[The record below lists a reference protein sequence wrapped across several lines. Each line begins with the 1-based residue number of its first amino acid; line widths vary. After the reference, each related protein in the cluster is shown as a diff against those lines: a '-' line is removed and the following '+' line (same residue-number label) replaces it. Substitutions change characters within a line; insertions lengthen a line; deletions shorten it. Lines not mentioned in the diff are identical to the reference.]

1 MNDSDLSPLRID
13 RSPAAQGGRVGRR
26 RWKPWLLGVLA
37 VAGLG
42 AGALALRWNAPV
54 EVETVSVGEA
64 WPYQGQTVLN
74 ATGYVVPQRKASVA
88 SKATGR
94 LEWLGVREGST
105 VKAGELIARLE
116 QRDVQAQLQQAEANI
131 GVAQANVAQGR
142 AELRDA
148 ELAWGRAKDL
158 RARNYIAQAQV
169 DQAEARA
176 LKARAAVVS
185 AQAAEKAAQAARQA
199 ATVAVGQTEIRA
211 PFDGVVL
218 TKYANVGD
226 LITNFSAA
234 ADSKGAV
241 VSMADM
247 STLEVEADVSESNLA
262 RIRVGQPCEIQL
274 DAFPELRFRG
284 EVARLVPTV
293 DRAKASV
300 LTKIRFLDRDERILP
315 EMSAKI
321 AFLSQA
327 LPAQARSPRPA
338 VHGEAV
344 VGSGSAAAVFKVQ
357 DGKAKRVAVGVGG
370 KIGDLVE
377 VRGLKS
383 GDTLV
388 LRPSA
393 DLADGAAVKV
403 AK

>member
-1 MNDSDLSPLRID
+1 MSETDLSPLRID
-13 RSPAAQGGRVGRR
+13 RQTPRSPKSRPRKGWLIGG
-26 RWKPWLLGVLA
+26 LA
-37 VAGLG
+37 VLVLGGSAIFAGL
-42 AGALALRWNAPV
+42 RAPV
-54 EVETVSVGEA
+54 GVETVTVGQA
-64 WPYQGQTVLN
+64 WPYQGLTVLN
-74 ATGYVVPQRKASVA
+74 ATGYVVAQRKAAIA

-94 LEWLGVREGST
+94 LEWLGVREGSV

-116 QRDVQAQLQQAEANI
+116 QRDVAAQLQQAAANV
-131 GVAQANVAQGR
+131 GVAQANVGQVQ

-148 ELAWGRAKDL
+148 ELAFGRARDL
-158 RARNYIAQAQV
+158 RARNFVAQAQV
-169 DQAEARA
+169 DQAEARMV
-176 LKARAAVVS
+176 KARAAVVS
-185 AQAAEKAAQAARQA
+185 ARAAERASEAARQA
-199 ATVAVGQTEIRA
+199 AQVAVAQTEIRA

-218 TKYANVGD
+218 TKHANVGD

-247 STLEVEADVSESNLA
+247 STLEVEADVSESSLSK
-262 RIRVGQPCEIQL
+262 IKPGQPCEIQL

-284 EVARLVPTV
+284 EVSRLVPTV

-300 LTKIRFLDRDERILP
+300 LTKIRFIDPDPRVLP

-321 AFLSQA
+321 AFLSEA
-327 LPAQARSPRPA
+327 LDAARRQPRVA

-344 VGSGSAAAVFKVQ
+344 VAEGGASAVFRVEN
-357 DGKAKRVAVGVGG
+357 GVAKRVSVTPGP

-377 VRGLKS
+377 LSGVAP

-388 LRPSA
+388 LRPPAS
-393 DLADGAAVKV
+393 LRDGAAVKTGG
-403 AK
+403 K

>member
-1 MNDSDLSPLRID
+1 MSETDLSPLRID
-13 RSPAAQGGRVGRR
+13 RQAPRSPKSRPRKSWLIGG
-26 RWKPWLLGVLA
+26 LA
-37 VAGLG
+37 VLVLGGAAIFAGL
-42 AGALALRWNAPV
+42 RAPV
-54 EVETVSVGEA
+54 GVETVTVGQA
-64 WPYQGQTVLN
+64 WPYQGLTVLN
-74 ATGYVVPQRKASVA
+74 ATGYVVAQRKAAIA

-94 LEWLGVREGST
+94 LEWLGVREGSV

-116 QRDVQAQLQQAEANI
+116 QRDVAAQLQQAAANV
-131 GVAQANVAQGR
+131 GVAQANVGQVQ

-148 ELAWGRAKDL
+148 ELAFGRARDL
-158 RARNYIAQAQV
+158 RARNFVAQAQV
-169 DQAEARA
+169 DQAEARMV
-176 LKARAAVVS
+176 KARAAVVS
-185 AQAAEKAAQAARQA
+185 ARAAERASEAARQA
-199 ATVAVGQTEIRA
+199 AQVAVAQTEIRA

-218 TKYANVGD
+218 TKHANVGD

-247 STLEVEADVSESNLA
+247 STLEVEADVSESSLSK
-262 RIRVGQPCEIQL
+262 IKPGQPCEIQL

-284 EVARLVPTV
+284 EVSRLVPTV

-300 LTKIRFLDRDERILP
+300 LTKIRFIDPDPRVLP

-321 AFLSQA
+321 AFLSEA
-327 LPAQARSPRPA
+327 LDAARRQPRVA

-344 VGSGSAAAVFKVQ
+344 VAEGGASAVFRVEN
-357 DGKAKRVAVGVGG
+357 GVAKRVSVTPGP

-377 VRGLKS
+377 LSGVAP

-388 LRPSA
+388 LRPAAS
-393 DLADGAAVKV
+393 LRDGVAVKTGG
-403 AK
+403 K

>member
-1 MNDSDLSPLRID
+1 MSETDLSPLRID
-13 RSPAAQGGRVGRR
+13 RQAPRSPKRRLHKGWLIGG
-26 RWKPWLLGVLA
+26 LA
-37 VAGLG
+37 VLVLGGAAIFAGL
-42 AGALALRWNAPV
+42 RAPV
-54 EVETVSVGEA
+54 GVETVKVSEA
-64 WPYQGQTVLN
+64 WPYQGLTVLN
-74 ATGYVVPQRKASVA
+74 ATGYVVAQRKAAIA

-94 LEWLGVREGST
+94 LEWLGVREGSV

-116 QRDVQAQLQQAEANI
+116 QRDVAAQLQQAAANV
-131 GVAQANVAQGR
+131 GVAQANVGQVQ

-148 ELAWGRAKDL
+148 ELAFGRARDL
-158 RARNYIAQAQV
+158 RARNFVAQAQV
-169 DQAEARA
+169 DQAEARMV
-176 LKARAAVVS
+176 KARAAVVS
-185 AQAAEKAAQAARQA
+185 ARAAERAAEAARQA
-199 ATVAVGQTEIRA
+199 AQVAVAQTEIRA

-218 TKYANVGD
+218 TKHANVGD

-247 STLEVEADVSESNLA
+247 STLEVEADVSESSLSK
-262 RIRVGQPCEIQL
+262 IKPGQPCEIQL

-284 EVARLVPTV
+284 EVSRLVPTV

-300 LTKIRFLDRDERILP
+300 LTKIRFIDPDPRVLP

-321 AFLSQA
+321 AFLSEA
-327 LPAQARSPRPA
+327 LDAARRQPRVA

-344 VGSGSAAAVFKVQ
+344 VAEGGASAVFRVEN
-357 DGKAKRVAVGVGG
+357 GVAKRVSVTPGA

-377 VRGLKS
+377 LSGVAP

-388 LRPSA
+388 LRPPAS
-393 DLADGAAVKV
+393 LSDGAAVKTGG
-403 AK
+403 K

>member
-1 MNDSDLSPLRID
+1 MSETDLSSLRID
-13 RSPAAQGGRVGRR
+13 RQAPRSPKRRPHEGWLIGG
-26 RWKPWLLGVLA
+26 LA
-37 VAGLG
+37 VLVLGGAAIFAGLR
-42 AGALALRWNAPV
+42 ASV
-54 EVETVSVGEA
+54 SVETVTVGEA
-64 WPYQGQTVLN
+64 WPYQGLTVLN
-74 ATGYVVPQRKASVA
+74 ATGYVVAQRKAAIA

-94 LEWLGVREGST
+94 LEWLGVREGSV

-116 QRDVQAQLQQAEANI
+116 QRDVAAQLQQAAANV
-131 GVAQANVAQGR
+131 GVAQANVGQVQ

-148 ELAWGRAKDL
+148 ELAFGRARDL
-158 RARNYIAQAQV
+158 RARNFVAQAQV
-169 DQAEARA
+169 DQAEARMV
-176 LKARAAVVS
+176 KARAAVVS
-185 AQAAEKAAQAARQA
+185 ARAAEKAAEAARQA
-199 ATVAVGQTEIRA
+199 AQVAVAQTEIRA

-218 TKYANVGD
+218 TKHANVGD

-247 STLEVEADVSESNLA
+247 GTLEVEADVSESSLSK
-262 RIRVGQPCEIQL
+262 IKPGQSCEIQL

-284 EVARLVPTV
+284 EVSRLVPTV

-300 LTKIRFLDRDERILP
+300 LTKVRFLDPDPRVLP

-321 AFLSQA
+321 AFLSEA
-327 LPAQARSPRPA
+327 LDAAQRQPRVA

-344 VGSGSAAAVFKVQ
+344 VAEGGASAVFRVEN
-357 DGKAKRVAVGVGG
+357 GVAKRVSVTPGA

-377 VRGLKS
+377 LSGVAP

-388 LRPSA
+388 LRPAAS
-393 DLADGAAVKV
+393 LRDGAAVKTGG
-403 AK
+403 K

>member
-1 MNDSDLSPLRID
+1 MSETDLSPLRID
-13 RSPAAQGGRVGRR
+13 RQAPRSPKRRPHKGWLIGG
-26 RWKPWLLGVLA
+26 LA
-37 VAGLG
+37 VLVLGGAAIYAGL
-42 AGALALRWNAPV
+42 RAPV
-54 EVETVSVGEA
+54 SVETVTVGEA
-64 WPYQGQTVLN
+64 WPYQGLTVLN
-74 ATGYVVPQRKASVA
+74 ATGYVVAQRKAAIA

-94 LEWLGVREGST
+94 LEWLGVREGSV

-116 QRDVQAQLQQAEANI
+116 QRDVAAQLQQAAANV
-131 GVAQANVAQGR
+131 GVAQANVGQVQ

-148 ELAWGRAKDL
+148 ELAFGRARDL
-158 RARNYIAQAQV
+158 RARNFVAQAQV
-169 DQAEARA
+169 DQAEARM

-185 AQAAEKAAQAARQA
+185 ARAAEKAAEAARQA
-199 ATVAVGQTEIRA
+199 AQVAVAQTEIRA

-218 TKYANVGD
+218 TKHANVGD

-247 STLEVEADVSESNLA
+247 STLEVEADVSESSLSK
-262 RIRVGQPCEIQL
+262 IKPGQPCEIQL

-284 EVARLVPTV
+284 EVSRLVPTV

-300 LTKIRFLDRDERILP
+300 LTKIRFIDPDPRVLP

-321 AFLSQA
+321 AFLSEA
-327 LPAQARSPRPA
+327 LDAARRQPRVA

-344 VGSGSAAAVFKVQ
+344 VAEGGASAVFRVEN
-357 DGKAKRVAVGVGG
+357 GVAKRVSVTPGP

-377 VRGLKS
+377 LSGVAP

-388 LRPSA
+388 LRPPAS
-393 DLADGAAVKV
+393 LRDGAAVKTGGN
-403 AK
+403 

>member
-1 MNDSDLSPLRID
+1 MSETDLSPLRID
-13 RSPAAQGGRVGRR
+13 RQAPRSPKRRLHKGWLIGG
-26 RWKPWLLGVLA
+26 LA
-37 VAGLG
+37 VLVLGGAAIFAGL
-42 AGALALRWNAPV
+42 RAPV
-54 EVETVSVGEA
+54 GVETVKVSEA
-64 WPYQGQTVLN
+64 WPYQGLTVLN
-74 ATGYVVPQRKASVA
+74 ATGYVVAQRKAAIA

-94 LEWLGVREGST
+94 LEWLGVREGSV

-116 QRDVQAQLQQAEANI
+116 QRDVAAQLQQAAANV
-131 GVAQANVAQGR
+131 GVAQANVGQVQ

-148 ELAWGRAKDL
+148 ELAFGRARDL
-158 RARNYIAQAQV
+158 RARNFVAQAQV
-169 DQAEARA
+169 DQAEARMV
-176 LKARAAVVS
+176 KARAAVVS
-185 AQAAEKAAQAARQA
+185 ARAAERAAEAARQA
-199 ATVAVGQTEIRA
+199 AQVAVAQTEIRA

-218 TKYANVGD
+218 TKHANVGD

-247 STLEVEADVSESNLA
+247 STLEVEADVSESSLSK
-262 RIRVGQPCEIQL
+262 IKPGQPCEIQL

-284 EVARLVPTV
+284 EVSRLVPTV

-300 LTKIRFLDRDERILP
+300 LTKIRFIDPDPRVLP

-321 AFLSQA
+321 AFLSEA
-327 LPAQARSPRPA
+327 LDSARRQPRVA

-344 VGSGSAAAVFKVQ
+344 VAEGGASAVFRVEN
-357 DGKAKRVAVGVGG
+357 GVAKRVSVTPGA

-377 VRGLKS
+377 LGGVAP

-388 LRPSA
+388 LRPPAS
-393 DLADGAAVKV
+393 LSDGAAVKTGG
-403 AK
+403 K

>member
-1 MNDSDLSPLRID
+1 MSETDLSPLRID
-13 RSPAAQGGRVGRR
+13 RQAARPQQRRLGKGWLIGG
-26 RWKPWLLGVLA
+26 LA
-37 VAGLG
+37 VLVLGGAAIFAGL
-42 AGALALRWNAPV
+42 RAPV
-54 EVETVSVGEA
+54 GVETVTVGQA
-64 WPYQGQTVLN
+64 WPYQGLTVLN
-74 ATGYVVPQRKASVA
+74 ATGYVVAQRKAAIA

-94 LEWLGVREGST
+94 LEWLGVREGSV

-116 QRDVQAQLQQAEANI
+116 QRDVAAQLQQAAANV
-131 GVAQANVAQGR
+131 GVAQANVGQVQ

-148 ELAWGRAKDL
+148 ELAFGRARDL
-158 RARNYIAQAQV
+158 RARNFVAQAQV
-169 DQAEARA
+169 DQAEARMV
-176 LKARAAVVS
+176 KARAAVVS
-185 AQAAEKAAQAARQA
+185 ARAAERAAEAARQA
-199 ATVAVGQTEIRA
+199 AQVAVAQTEIRA

-218 TKYANVGD
+218 TKHANVGD

-247 STLEVEADVSESNLA
+247 GTLEVEADVSESSLSK
-262 RIRVGQPCEIQL
+262 IKPGQSCEIQL

-284 EVARLVPTV
+284 EVSRLVPTV

-300 LTKIRFLDRDERILP
+300 LTKVRFLDPDPRVLP

-321 AFLSQA
+321 AFLSEA
-327 LPAQARSPRPA
+327 LDAAQRQPRVA

-344 VGSGSAAAVFKVQ
+344 VAEGGASAVFRVEN
-357 DGKAKRVAVGVGG
+357 GVAKRVSVTPGA

-377 VRGLKS
+377 LSGVAP

-388 LRPSA
+388 LRPAAS
-393 DLADGAAVKV
+393 LRDGAAVKTGG
-403 AK
+403 K

>member
-1 MNDSDLSPLRID
+1 MSETDLSPLRID
-13 RSPAAQGGRVGRR
+13 RQAPRSPKRRPHKGWLIGG
-26 RWKPWLLGVLA
+26 LA
-37 VAGLG
+37 VLVLGGAAIYAGL
-42 AGALALRWNAPV
+42 RAPV
-54 EVETVSVGEA
+54 SVETVTVGEA
-64 WPYQGQTVLN
+64 WPYQGLTVLN
-74 ATGYVVPQRKASVA
+74 ATGYVVAQRKAAIA

-94 LEWLGVREGST
+94 LEWLGVREGSV

-116 QRDVQAQLQQAEANI
+116 QRDVAAQLQQAAANV
-131 GVAQANVAQGR
+131 GVAQANVGQVQ

-148 ELAWGRAKDL
+148 ELAFGRARDL
-158 RARNYIAQAQV
+158 RARNFVAQAQV
-169 DQAEARA
+169 DQAEARM

-185 AQAAEKAAQAARQA
+185 ARAAEKAAEAARQA
-199 ATVAVGQTEIRA
+199 AQVAVAQTEIRA

-218 TKYANVGD
+218 TKHANVGD

-247 STLEVEADVSESNLA
+247 STLEVEADVSESSLSK
-262 RIRVGQPCEIQL
+262 IEPGQACEIQL

-284 EVARLVPTV
+284 EVSRLVPTV

-300 LTKIRFLDRDERILP
+300 LTKIRFLDPDPRVLP

-321 AFLSQA
+321 AFLSEA
-327 LPAQARSPRPA
+327 LDAARRTPRVA
-338 VHGEAV
+338 VHGEAIV
-344 VGSGSAAAVFKVQ
+344 AEGGASAVFRVV
-357 DGKAKRVAVGVGG
+357 DGVAKRVSVTPGA

-377 VRGLKS
+377 LNGVAP

-388 LRPSA
+388 LRPAAS
-393 DLADGAAVKV
+393 LRDGAAVKTGG
-403 AK
+403 K

>member
-1 MNDSDLSPLRID
+1 MSETDLSPLRID
-13 RSPAAQGGRVGRR
+13 RQAPRSPKRRPHKGWLIGG
-26 RWKPWLLGVLA
+26 LA
-37 VAGLG
+37 VLVLGGAAIYAGL
-42 AGALALRWNAPV
+42 RAPV
-54 EVETVSVGEA
+54 SVETVTVGEA
-64 WPYQGQTVLN
+64 WPYQGLTVLN
-74 ATGYVVPQRKASVA
+74 ATGYVVAQRKAAIA

-94 LEWLGVREGST
+94 LEWLGVREGSV

-116 QRDVQAQLQQAEANI
+116 QRDVAAQLQQAAANV
-131 GVAQANVAQGR
+131 GVAQANVGQVQ

-148 ELAWGRAKDL
+148 ELAFGRARDL
-158 RARNYIAQAQV
+158 RARNFVAQAQV
-169 DQAEARA
+169 DQAEARMV
-176 LKARAAVVS
+176 KARAAVVS
-185 AQAAEKAAQAARQA
+185 ARAAEKAAEAARQA
-199 ATVAVGQTEIRA
+199 AQVAVAQTEIRA

-218 TKYANVGD
+218 TKHANVGD

-247 STLEVEADVSESNLA
+247 STLEVEADVSESSLSK
-262 RIRVGQPCEIQL
+262 IKPGQACEIQL

-284 EVARLVPTV
+284 EVSRLVPTV

-300 LTKIRFLDRDERILP
+300 LTKIRFIDPDPRVLP

-321 AFLSQA
+321 AFLSEA
-327 LPAQARSPRPA
+327 LDAARRQPRVA

-344 VGSGSAAAVFKVQ
+344 VAEGGASAVFRVEN
-357 DGKAKRVAVGVGG
+357 GVAKRVSVTPGP

-377 VRGLKS
+377 LSGVAP

-388 LRPSA
+388 LRPPAS
-393 DLADGAAVKV
+393 LRDGAAVKTGGN
-403 AK
+403 

>member
-1 MNDSDLSPLRID
+1 MSETDLSPLRID
-13 RSPAAQGGRVGRR
+13 RQAPRSPKNRPRKAWLIGG
-26 RWKPWLLGVLA
+26 LA
-37 VAGLG
+37 VLVLGGSAIFAGL
-42 AGALALRWNAPV
+42 RAPV
-54 EVETVSVGEA
+54 GVETVTVGQA
-64 WPYQGQTVLN
+64 WPYQGLTVLN
-74 ATGYVVPQRKASVA
+74 ATGYVVAQRKAAIA

-94 LEWLGVREGST
+94 LEWLGVREGSV

-116 QRDVQAQLQQAEANI
+116 QRDVAAQLQQAAANVGVAEANV
-131 GVAQANVAQGR
+131 GQVQ

-148 ELAWGRAKDL
+148 ELAFGRARDL
-158 RARNYIAQAQV
+158 RARNFVAQAQV
-169 DQAEARA
+169 DQAEARMV
-176 LKARAAVVS
+176 KARAAVVS
-185 AQAAEKAAQAARQA
+185 ARAAERASEAARQA
-199 ATVAVGQTEIRA
+199 AQVAVAQTEIRA

-218 TKYANVGD
+218 TKHANVGD

-247 STLEVEADVSESNLA
+247 STLEVEADVSESSLSK
-262 RIRVGQPCEIQL
+262 IKPGQPCEIQL

-284 EVARLVPTV
+284 EVSRLVPTV

-300 LTKIRFLDRDERILP
+300 LTKIRFLDPDPRVLP

-321 AFLSQA
+321 AFLSEA
-327 LPAQARSPRPA
+327 LDAARRQPRVA

-344 VGSGSAAAVFKVQ
+344 VAEGGASAVFRVEN
-357 DGKAKRVAVGVGG
+357 GVAKRVSVTPGP

-377 VRGLKS
+377 LSGVAP

-388 LRPSA
+388 LRPAAS
-393 DLADGAAVKV
+393 LRDGVAVKTGG
-403 AK
+403 K

>member
-1 MNDSDLSPLRID
+1 MSETDLSPLRID
-13 RSPAAQGGRVGRR
+13 RQAPRSPKRRPHKGWLIGG
-26 RWKPWLLGVLA
+26 LA
-37 VAGLG
+37 VLVLGGAAIFAGL
-42 AGALALRWNAPV
+42 RAPV
-54 EVETVSVGEA
+54 GVETVKVSEA
-64 WPYQGQTVLN
+64 WPYQGLTVLN
-74 ATGYVVPQRKASVA
+74 ATGYVVAQRKAAIA

-94 LEWLGVREGST
+94 LEWLGVREGSV

-116 QRDVQAQLQQAEANI
+116 QRDVAAQLQQAAANV
-131 GVAQANVAQGR
+131 GVAQANVGQVQ

-148 ELAWGRAKDL
+148 ELAFGRARDL
-158 RARNYIAQAQV
+158 RARNFVAQAQV
-169 DQAEARA
+169 DQAEARMV
-176 LKARAAVVS
+176 KARAAVVS
-185 AQAAEKAAQAARQA
+185 ARAAERAAEAARQA
-199 ATVAVGQTEIRA
+199 AQVAVAQTESRA

-218 TKYANVGD
+218 TKHANVGD

-247 STLEVEADVSESNLA
+247 STLEVEADVSESSLSK
-262 RIRVGQPCEIQL
+262 IKPGQPCEIQL

-284 EVARLVPTV
+284 EVSRLVPTV

-300 LTKIRFLDRDERILP
+300 LTKIRFLDPDSRVLP

-321 AFLSQA
+321 AFLSEA
-327 LPAQARSPRPA
+327 LDAARRQPRVA

-344 VGSGSAAAVFKVQ
+344 VAEGGASAVFRVEN
-357 DGKAKRVAVGVGG
+357 GVAKRVSVTPGA

-377 VRGLKS
+377 LSGVAP

-388 LRPSA
+388 LRPPAS
-393 DLADGAAVKV
+393 LSDGAAVKTGG
-403 AK
+403 K